1 MTYTKPMFETSD
13 KADQMYRQAQEVALA
28 YNNSHEHPLAAGKVY
43 TTAVLH
49 LIYQVVIS
57 SFLRGSDADPFS

>member
-13 KADQMYRQAQEVALA
+13 KADKMYRQAQEVSLA
-28 YNNSHEHPLAAGKVY
+28 YNNSHEHPLSAGKVY

-49 LIYQVVIS
+49 LVKEIVVPGKLV
-57 SFLRGSDADPFS
+57 SFVVK